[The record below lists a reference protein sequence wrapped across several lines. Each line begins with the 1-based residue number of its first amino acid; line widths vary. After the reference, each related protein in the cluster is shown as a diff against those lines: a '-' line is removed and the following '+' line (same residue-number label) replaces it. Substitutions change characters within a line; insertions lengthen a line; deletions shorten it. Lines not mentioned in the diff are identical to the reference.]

1 MTDHVLPAYLQSRTV
16 QDFTDYASDGLG
28 AALPP
33 HVSIRGNIFTLVD
46 AGGQEFEP
54 LQQLDCV
61 IVDRSNFACKRFYP
75 PDKPWTPNSDDP
87 PLCWSTNGVGP
98 SINAPIPQARTC
110 VECPNNV
117 RGSAVSKISGASIK
131 ACRDEFHMAILL
143 PTMPDMMFQFVLTPG
158 SFDNW
163 QAYTAKFKNS
173 NVRISMVVTRM
184 SFVPKINGVIE
195 FASVAYVDEATN
207 GIVVRALAE
216 KATDLLVGRLD
227 TPRVAAIAAPAVHG
241 HVQQQ
246 PGQTEDS
253 LPPLRMGASG
263 GQPVQQTSAQVQQP
277 GPFDVARTA
286 GNPST
291 NTATPSTNADPAP
304 GASTTPP
311 SAPAQGQRRRR
322 RTAAEMQAA
331 NGAAPAQ
338 ASPQPA
344 ATGGAPLRAPFPN
357 PGQQGGLPGTGQ
369 QTTQVPPN
377 NFGIAQG
384 QPAGGNP
391 EVSAMLD
398 DFFGKG

>member
-1 MTDHVLPAYLQSRTV
+1 MTDHQLPAYLKSRQV
-16 QDFTDYASDGLG
+16 QDFTDYAADGLG

-33 HVSIRGNIFTLVD
+33 HVSIQGNVFTLID
-46 AGGQEFEP
+46 AAGQEFQP
-54 LQQLDCV
+54 LQVLDCV

-98 SINAPIPQARTC
+98 SKDAPVPQARTC
-110 VECPNNV
+110 VECPNNI

-195 FASVAYVDEATN
+195 FASVSYVDEATN

-227 TPRVAAIAAPAVHG
+227 TPRVAAIGAMPATGNFNVPQMNGPGDVTPYVSPVSIPSMQQTAPQ
-241 HVQQQ
+241 VQQQ
-246 PGQTEDS
+246 APFT
-253 LPPLRMGASG
+253 PPAG
-263 GQPVQQTSAQVQQP
+263 GVATNQPSSNAAAP
-277 GPFDVARTA
+277 SA
-286 GNPST
+286 GNPAS
-291 NTATPSTNADPAP
+291 PAE
-304 GASTTPP
+304 
-311 SAPAQGQRRRR
+311 GQRRRR

-331 NGAAPAQ
+331 NQPSPNGSGSTSAPA
-338 ASPQPA
+338 PA
-344 ATGGAPLRAPFPN
+344 GAPLRAPFPN
-357 PGQQGGLPGTGQ
+357 PGLQGGLPGAGQPTG
-369 QTTQVPPN
+369 TQLPPN

-398 DFFGKG
+398 DFFGKA